1 MALRLSKH
9 ERDRVKK
16 GISGIRSFDIVD
28 FPELHKLEAGDMLIW
43 DPSGQDGL
51 GFWATSS
58 QLFGKDISRNLTL
71 IKDNSNN
78 IGLLD
83 VKIDDTALQIKNEI
97 IGLAPETMDTLAE
110 IAEVMGNPDNIA
122 GSIINK
128 ITLLDNVVNNHSNKD
143 TVHDVS
149 INLLEVQVAQN
160 FTDISQ
166 NRIDIV
172 TNNATHAN
180 QLNLTDIQVNTNSNN
195 IGANTNS
202 VNTININVDQFKL
215 DISEN
220 RQYIFDMSRNLFD
233 PNVGQAHGARILKN
247 EEHLGRVDI
256 SLNDTR
262 INNLSRISDI
272 CNNLIRIVSNDQD
285 IGILQNKVDTAETD
299 IIELKTNVNIN
310 SSNIAG
316 NDDDILDL
324 QTRMSSAE
332 TNVTNSINNIASND
346 IDINTNQTNIST
358 LQNTT
363 SNHTTR
369 LNTVD
374 ISINQIETGQ
384 ILNIPG
390 NITKINTNIANIE
403 TNLTTTVTNA
413 TNIQTNETNILTQTQ
428 RLDTLM
434 NGAGTALDTIK
445 EIADVI
451 GDPNG
456 IGSSVITKIGNLDAS
471 MNEIFNEKNQN
482 DQDIA
487 TNVQNINANVVA
499 INTKQPLIT
508 ENDLQISYVSG
519 LQNAINQKQDAIEE
533 EGLPQ
538 SKVAGLAVSLN
549 SKQNVI
555 PDGGLSIA
563 KTANLQD
570 KLNAKQNVIGEE
582 SLAQTKIFNLVAS
595 LASKQDNIG
604 NGDLAINHTQGLQVA
619 LDNKQNV
626 IQNNDLSLSQVNGL
640 ENELAAKQL
649 ALVAG
654 SKITISDTQTIDTV
668 AAVKLDE
675 LNDVK
680 MGGTGI
686 LKNDIEF
693 ENSLL
698 IGTVETG
705 SLSQAVNNIGIG
717 NLALSS
723 LSAGR
728 NNIAIGVD
736 SLKNLKNKEYNVGVG
751 TDTLRH
757 VVGDGNTA
765 VGYKAGALNL
775 IAGENNTLMGR
786 SADIVLGNTSITNA
800 TAIGYNSRVGAS
812 NQIQLGNSLVNN
824 VKTYGTMTLGE
835 VTYPKLDGIAG
846 QFLRT
851 DGNGNA
857 TFTGIQD
864 FEDILN
870 RLDASMNDTVP
881 AQLANTS
888 QVEINRQAITALTNI
903 DTGTLSSIETL
914 NTALNEDY
922 NFANTVLGLVNDRMS
937 KNGNIVE
944 NVTGKKTFVDGIVI
958 PEGQHLTGNSTT
970 TTQFKTKRYIN
981 EHLYDGTSDI
991 SLNVVDMVDVTNA
1004 GSGKI
1009 ITDAERLRNE
1019 KIEEYAEQAAQ
1030 TFANVEAA
1038 GGMMVDKNESIIG
1051 VKTFVN
1057 GISIPGGQ
1065 QLTGNSST
1073 ATKFKTSRKINGHT
1087 FDGTADIAINGI
1099 DLPDVAS
1106 IGSGQIITIQE
1117 RDDINSNKSR
1127 LNTLLNN
1134 ANGVLDTVLEI
1145 QQAIKTDPQFFQTM
1159 ENSLSTKV
1167 NKDGNI
1173 DEIIT
1178 GIKTFA
1184 ALLKAPNGIEANVTG
1199 DLTGNASTATKF
1211 ETQRYINGHLFDG
1224 TTNASL
1230 QVTDLTDVTDAGS
1243 GIIITDAERE
1253 IITDINNVIAT
1264 RIDSQHISNQG
1275 ALMRTGN
1282 HTVSGEVTF
1291 TNPVIGDLSGNA
1303 ATSEILRV
1311 PRYIAGQR
1319 FDGSNDI
1326 DFSVLNTTD
1335 VTDVGSGKII
1345 TDIERTT
1352 LNVTYLNRLDQIDVN
1367 INQNLAAIN
1376 NQNNSISNV
1385 DGNTVKIS
1393 NTNQTI
1399 NGNKTFTNDI
1409 IGNITGNS
1417 NSATQLQ
1424 NGRTIAGKFFDGRND
1439 ITIAAENL
1447 SNITDSGSGK
1457 IITDAERSNYNDIFG
1472 DGVRKSDVNQTISGI
1487 KTFSNAIVGD
1497 LNGNAA
1503 TATTLSP
1510 GCFVNG
1516 TLLTGGVNIN
1526 LSAKDLS
1533 DIDDAHEHSGKIIT
1547 DSERETLLYTRNTTD
1562 DNTFAIRDLSMNLD
1576 LIIRDSEGILATLSA
1591 INDSTDF
1598 VLDVTNKVEDISNAH
1613 IDLSGNYYTFKASQ
1627 ETKHDAL
1634 ETSHNTLSGN
1644 HTTLQTSHTT
1654 LSGNHDTLQTSHNT
1668 LTGNHNTLKADFDLL
1683 KTDHDALKIDHTT
1696 LSGNHD
1702 TLQTSHTTLSGNH
1715 DTLQTSHTTLSGNH
1729 NTLQTN
1735 FNDISSNYYSY
1746 KSNHTADFNLLSGNH
1761 DNLKIA
1767 HDALQ
1772 VSHNTLSDNHDT
1784 LQGLHDTLSTGHDN
1798 LVPRVTIIENGF
1810 ESNEVLVSAIN
1821 NKYSDLSANFYGD
1834 FTVEGNKTF
1843 TKTIIANDGISIDD
1857 KKYKSGDKINY
1868 PTVVTATTYQSTDVQ
1883 TNNDLATILSTLS
1896 TNIANL
1902 SSALQALNNKTVL
1915 NESVEVVGGGP

>member
-1 MALRLSKH
+1 MSLYLSKH

-16 GISGIRSFDIVD
+16 GIAGIRSFDIVD

-71 IKDNSNN
+71 IKQNTES
-78 IGLLD
+78 IGDLD
-83 VKIDDTALQIKNEI
+83 LKIDNTALQVKNDI

-110 IAEVMGNPDNIA
+110 IAAVMGNPDNIA

-128 ITLLDNVVNNHSNKD
+128 LTLLDNVVNNHSDKD

-149 INLLEVQVAQN
+149 INLLESQVSKN
-160 FTDISQ
+160 FNDISQ

-172 TNNATHAN
+172 ANNATHAN
-180 QLNLTDIQVNTNSNN
+180 QLNLVDIQVNTNSNN
-195 IGANTNS
+195 ITTNTNS

-220 RQYIFDMSRNLFD
+220 RQNILDMSRNLFD
-233 PNVGQAHGARILKN
+233 PNVGEAHGARISKN
-247 EEHLGRVDI
+247 EAHLLAVDI

-262 INNLSRISDI
+262 INNLTRISDI

-285 IGILQNKVDTAETD
+285 IGELRNDMDTAQTD

-310 SSNIAG
+310 ASNIVG
-316 NDDDILDL
+316 NDQDITDL
-324 QTRMSSAE
+324 RTRMTAAE
-332 TNVTNSINNIASND
+332 TNITNSINNIASND
-346 IDINTNQTNIST
+346 IDITENQNNITT

-374 ISINQIETGQ
+374 ISINQLETGQ
-384 ILNIPG
+384 ILNIPD
-390 NITKINTNIANIE
+390 NIIKINTNIANIQ
-403 TNLTTTVTNA
+403 TNLTTTQTNA

-445 EIADVI
+445 ELADVI

-570 KLNAKQNVIGEE
+570 KLNAKQDVIGEE
-582 SLAQTKIFNLVAS
+582 SLPQTKVFNLVAS
-595 LASKQDNIG
+595 LAGKQDNIG

-626 IQNNDLSLSQVNGL
+626 IQNNDLSLSQVEGL

-654 SKITISDTQTIDTV
+654 AKITISNTQTIDTI

-680 MGGTGI
+680 MGGTG
-686 LKNDIEF
+686 LSKNDIEF

-698 IGTVETG
+698 IGTIETG
-705 SLSQAVNNIGIG
+705 SLSEAINNIGIG

-736 SLKNLKNKEYNVGVG
+736 SLRNLKNKEYNVAVG

-765 VGYKAGALNL
+765 VGYKAGSTNL
-775 IAGENNTLMGR
+775 IAGENNTLLGR
-786 SADIVLGNTSITNA
+786 QADIILGNTSITNA
-800 TAIGYNSRVGAS
+800 TAIGYNAKVELS

-824 VKTYGTMTLGE
+824 VKTPGTLTLGE
-835 VTYPKLDGIAG
+835 VTYPKLDGTAG

-857 TFTGIQD
+857 TFTGIED

-870 RLDASMNDTVP
+870 RLDASMNETVP

-888 QVEINRQAITALTNI
+888 QVEINRQAIQALSNI
-903 DTGTLSSIETL
+903 DTSTLSSIETL
-914 NTALNEDY
+914 NTALNEDF

-937 KNGNIVE
+937 KNGNVME
-944 NVTGKKTFVDGIVI
+944 NVTGIKTFVDGIVI
-958 PEGQHLTGNSTT
+958 PEGKHLTGNSTT

-981 EHLYDGTSDI
+981 DHLYDGTGDI
-991 SLNVVDMVDVTNA
+991 SLNVIDMVDVTHA

-1030 TFANVEAA
+1030 TFANIEAA
-1038 GGMMVDKNESIIG
+1038 GAMMVNKNESIIG
-1051 VKTFVN
+1051 VKTFTN
-1057 GISIPGGQ
+1057 GIAIPGGQ
-1065 QLTGNSST
+1065 QLSGNSST
-1073 ATKFKTSRKINGHT
+1073 ATKFKTARKINGHS
-1087 FDGTADIAINGI
+1087 FDGTSDISVNCI
-1099 DLPDVAS
+1099 DLPDIAS
-1106 IGSGQIITIQE
+1106 VGSGQIITIQE

-1173 DEIIT
+1173 NEIIT
-1178 GIKTFA
+1178 GIKTFTQ
-1184 ALLKAPNGIEANVTG
+1184 LLKAPGGIEGNVTG
-1199 DLTGNASTATKF
+1199 NLTGNASTATQF
-1211 ETQRYINGHLFDG
+1211 QTQRYINGHLFDG

-1230 QVTDLTDVTDAGS
+1230 KVTDLTDVSDEGS
-1243 GIIITDAERE
+1243 GKIITDAERNV
-1253 IITDINNVIAT
+1253 ITDISNVIAT
-1264 RIDSQHISNQG
+1264 RVDAQHISNRG
-1275 ALMRTGN
+1275 ALMRSGN
-1282 HTVSGEVTF
+1282 QTVDG
-1291 TNPVIGDLSGNA
+1291 VITYTKDILGDLSGNA
-1303 ATSEILRV
+1303 ATAEVLRV
-1311 PRYIAGQR
+1311 PIYIAGQR
-1319 FDGSNDI
+1319 FDGSNDV
-1326 DFSVLNTTD
+1326 DFSVTDLTD
-1335 VTDVGSGKII
+1335 VTHEGSGKII
-1345 TDIERTT
+1345 TDEERTT
-1352 LNVTYLNRLDQIDVN
+1352 LNVTYLDRLNNIDAS
-1367 INQNLAAIN
+1367 INQNIASLNTHSNQIN
-1376 NQNNSISNV
+1376 NI
-1385 DGNTVKIS
+1385 DGNTVKIT
-1393 NTNQTI
+1393 NVNQTI
-1399 NGNKTFTNDI
+1399 NGNKTFSNDI

-1424 NGRTIAGKFFDGRND
+1424 NGRTIAGQFFDGRNNID
-1439 ITIAAENL
+1439 IAAEDL
-1447 SNITDSGSGK
+1447 TNITDAGSGK
-1457 IITDAERSNYNDIFG
+1457 IIKNTERTNYDDIVD
-1472 DGVRKSDVNQTISGI
+1472 DGVRKSNINQTIAGI
-1487 KTFSNAIVGD
+1487 KTFSNPIVGD

-1526 LSAKDLS
+1526 LAAKDLS
-1533 DIDDAHEHSGKIIT
+1533 DIDNAHEHSGKIIT
-1547 DSERETLLYTRNTTD
+1547 DSERETLLNTRNTAD
-1562 DNTFAIRDLSMNLD
+1562 NNTFAIRDLSQNLD
-1576 LIIRDSEGILATLSA
+1576 LIIRDSEGILETLSA

-1598 VLDVTNKVEDISNAH
+1598 VLDVTNKVADISSSHIDLSSNYYALKEVHEGLLNSHTDLSTNHYALNDLH
-1613 IDLSGNYYTFKASQ
+1613 IDLSGNHY
-1627 ETKHDAL
+1627 AL
-1634 ETSHNTLSGN
+1634 KSL
-1644 HTTLQTSHTT
+1644 
-1654 LSGNHDTLQTSHNT
+1654 HDTLRTDHN
-1668 LTGNHNTLKADFDLL
+1668 NLKSAHDLL
-1683 KTDHDALKIDHTT
+1683 KTDHDLLQTDHNT
-1696 LSGNHD
+1696 LSDNHDNLQTTHNTLSDNHD
-1702 TLQTSHTTLSGNH
+1702 TLQASHN
-1715 DTLQTSHTTLSGNH
+1715 TLSGNH

-1735 FNDISSNYYSY
+1735 FTDISSNYYSY
-1746 KSNHTADFNLLSGNH
+1746 KASQTQDFNLLSGNH

-1772 VSHNTLSDNHDT
+1772 VSHNTLSDNHDN
-1784 LQGLHDTLSTGHDN
+1784 LQSLHDTLSTSHDDFTN
-1798 LVPRVTIIENGF
+1798 RVTIIENGF

-1821 NKYSDLSANFYGD
+1821 SKYSDLSNNFYGD

-1843 TKTIIANDGISIDD
+1843 TKTIVANGGISIDN
-1857 KKYKSGDKINY
+1857 KKYVSGNKVNY
-1868 PTVVTATTYQSTDVQ
+1868 PTAVTATTYQSTDVQ
-1883 TNNDLATILSTLS
+1883 TNNDLATILTTLS
-1896 TNIANL
+1896 NNIASL
-1902 SSALQALNNKTVL
+1902 SSALHALNGKTVL
-1915 NESVEVVGGGP
+1915 NEEVLEEGGL